1 MRNTKCI
8 QVVFMCIVNT
18 LLVVFSSSVSAKTM
32 KIAVPAT
39 ASEKYSPISQET
51 GRAPYF
57 LFFDDKGYFLE
68 AIRNPAREQPGG
80 VSRTVVALLV
90 DNDVTIIIAE
100 SVGDKMK
107 RSLIDHHI
115 KFVNKTGMAHKA
127 VEAFIQH

>member
-1 MRNTKCI
+1 MRDIKCI
-8 QVVFMCIVNT
+8 QSVFVCIVNV
-18 LLVVFSSSVSAKTM
+18 LLIIFVCGVSAKTM

-39 ASEKYSPISQET
+39 GSEKDSLISQET

-57 LFFDDKGYFLE
+57 LFFDDKGDFLE
-68 AIRNPAREQPGG
+68 AIRNRAKEQPGG
-80 VSRTVVALLV
+80 ISRIVVTLLV

-107 RSLIDHHI
+107 RALIDHHI
-115 KFVNKTGMAHKA
+115 KLVNKTGTAHDA